1 MKNEIVPATNA
12 IKLTLP
18 QQETF
23 TSIAGFF
30 NAETPCY
37 ILKGY
42 AGTGKTFLIRI
53 LSRYLKTLNR
63 QFFLIAPT
71 GRAARILA
79 TKSGFTA
86 TTIHSLIYGE
96 AKESTTLED
105 GKEAFSLKFNLK
117 SNQHNPNAVYIIDEA
132 SMLSDR
138 EGSSDF
144 LSFGSGRL
152 LKDFFRHIGLSED
165 AKTQYPDRKVII
177 VGDPAQLPPVQ
188 QEESVALDAGYL
200 FNEYGIDSQEIELT
214 EIIRQK
220 SGNKALLLASGLRD
234 AMNKSE
240 LTMDA
245 FVPALDHEL
254 SESRMM
260 QVWKETMEAAGEE
273 ETILIVSTNKFASY
287 YNTMLRR
294 LKYRKSNLPM
304 QLTDRLLVTNNN
316 RLYGLLNGDIIDVVS
331 ITGEP
336 EVHTIG
342 TASGRDVTF
351 SFRDIVVGY
360 KNEFGEY
367 EHQAVKILE
376 NLLWSQSPSLV
387 GEEYQALKTAAIKIH
402 GLVPPDPKL
411 RKRKPEEYKELTEK
425 YKEELNTS
433 PYMNAVQVKY
443 GYAITCHKAQG
454 GEWQNVF
461 LDLRSFSPFNSLEYF
476 RWAYTAITRTKENL
490 YVLHLPPGIKQE
502 PQRYFYE

>member
-1 MKNEIVPATNA
+1 MKSEIVPAHNA
-12 IKLTLP
+12 IKLTLA

-23 TSIAGFF
+23 TTIAGFF
-30 NAETPCY
+30 NSETPCY

-105 GKEAFSLKFNLK
+105 GKEAVSLKFNLK
-117 SNQHNPNAVYIIDEA
+117 SNQHAANALYIIDEA

-138 EGSSDF
+138 EGSSEF

-165 AKTQYPDRKVII
+165 AKTQMPDRKVII
-177 VGDPAQLPPVQ
+177 VGDPAQMPPVQ

-200 FNEYGIDSQEIELT
+200 FNEYGIDSKEFELT

-220 SGNKALLLASGLRD
+220 ADNRALLLASGIRE

-240 LTMDA
+240 LTVNA
-245 FVPALDHEL
+245 FQLALDHEV

-260 QVWKETMEAAGEE
+260 QIWKDLIQSISEE
-273 ETILIVSTNKFASY
+273 EIILIVSTNKYASY

-294 LKYRKSNLPM
+294 LKYRQANLPL
-304 QLTDRLLVTNNN
+304 QVKDRLLVTNNN
-316 RLYGLLNGDIIDVVS
+316 RLFGLLNGDIVDVVS
-331 ITGEP
+331 INHPP
-336 EVHTIG
+336 ETHTIP
-342 TASGRDVTF
+342 TYSGRDVTF

-367 EHQAVKILE
+367 EHQSVKILE
-376 NLLWSQSPSLV
+376 NLLWSQSPSLA
-387 GEEYQALKTAAIKIH
+387 GEEWQALKAAAIKIH
-402 GLVPPDPKL
+402 GLVAPDQKM
-411 RKRKPEEYKELTEK
+411 KKKKPTEYKELAEK
-425 YKEELNTS
+425 YKEELNAS

-454 GEWQNVF
+454 GEWQHVF
-461 LDLRSFSPFNSLEYF
+461 LDFRSFSSLDSIEYF
-476 RWAYTAITRTKENL
+476 RWAYTAITRTKEAL
-490 YVLHLPPGIKQE
+490 YALHLPPGLQSE